1 MTGRIET
8 NQQGKHVATVIDIHT
23 HAFGQPYLDLLVE
36 HGAPEYGTK
45 KMPDGK
51 EYLLE
56 KGVPASALQP
66 EAFDYEAKIAQMDR
80 HGIDLAIVSLSSPG
94 VFWGGEA
101 ISREAAGLVNDSQA
115 AAQAAYPDRIRW
127 LASLPW
133 EYPDLAVAEL
143 DRAVAQGAVGVMVMA
158 TIGGRHLIDPLFAP
172 IWHAIDRHALPV
184 LVHPTAPFGAKEAE
198 FSRERILMPGV
209 GFMYDTTLCIARM
222 ILDGFLDRHKRVK
235 LIAAHGGGFLPYVA
249 GRIDMFFDRETLAE
263 KHIDRPPSGYLE
275 DIWYDSVVYN
285 PGALDLCIE
294 TSGPGNVMFGTDL
307 PMSADV
313 DRLYAVIDRL
323 PPDQVAAIK
332 AGTARTVFGL

>member
-1 MTGRIET
+1 
-8 NQQGKHVATVIDIHT
+8 VATVIDIHT

-36 HGAPEYGTK
+36 HGAPDYGTQR
-45 KMPDGK
+45 MHNGK
-51 EYLLE
+51 EYLVE
-56 KGVPASALQP
+56 KGVPAVVLQP
-66 EAFDYEAKIAQMDR
+66 EGFDYAAKIRQMDG

-101 ISREAAGLVNDSQA
+101 ISSEAAGLVNDSQA
-115 AAQAAYPDRIRW
+115 AAQTAYPDRIRW

-133 EYPDLAVAEL
+133 EYPDLAIGEL

-172 IWHAIDRHALPV
+172 IWQAIDRHGLPV

-209 GFMYDTTLCIARM
+209 GFMFDTTLCIARM
-222 ILDGFLDRHKRVK
+222 ILDGFLDRHTK
-235 LIAAHGGGFLPYVA
+235 LKIIAAHGGGYLPYVA
-249 GRIDMFFDRETLAE
+249 GRIDMLFDRETLVE
-263 KHIDRPPSGYLE
+263 QKIDRPPSGYLE

-285 PGALDLCIE
+285 PGALELCME

-313 DRLYAVIDRL
+313 ETLYAVVDRL
-323 PPDQVAAIK
+323 PSDQVKAIK
-332 AGTARTVFGL
+332 AGTARRLFGL